1 MEIFSSDSC
10 GEAEYLEFTYSSIV
24 ERLSNA
30 AISFPAL
37 FGEAEGAKEPPH
49 FR

>member
-30 AISFPAL
+30 AISFSAS
-37 FGEAEGAKEPPH
+37 FCEAVGPKEPPH
-49 FR
+49 FK